1 MWIQDHLLKNSET
14 FLLTDTHIHFTFGV
28 QIQGIFT
35 FDIANFYFNFVIW
48 FRFRIHCQDAVRQG
62 WFDFF
67 ILIFIAGNCITLGKK
82 ILTFSQFQRNSPTL
96 AMERPTI
103 PPWSTERRLLVIC
116 NHLFTMVFTME
127 MAMKAV
133 AFSLVIGENCYFSDN
148 WNRMDGT
155 LVIVGLIDTL
165 GRITIKMLLK
175 SYITF

>member
-1 MWIQDHLLKNSET
+1 
-14 FLLTDTHIHFTFGV
+14 
-28 QIQGIFT
+28 
-35 FDIANFYFNFVIW
+35 
-48 FRFRIHCQDAVRQG
+48 
-62 WFDFF
+62 
-67 ILIFIAGNCITLGKK
+67 
-82 ILTFSQFQRNSPTL
+82 
-96 AMERPTI
+96 MERPTI

-165 GRITIKMLLK
+165 GRITSKMLSK
-175 SYITF
+175 SNFTF

>member
-1 MWIQDHLLKNSET
+1 MWTQDHLLKKSEI
-14 FLLTDTHIHFTFGV
+14 FLITDTPIHFTFGV
-28 QIQGIFT
+28 QIQGIIT
-35 FDIANFYFNFVIW
+35 FDIENFYFQSIIC
-48 FRFRIHCQDAVRQG
+48 FRLRILCQDAVRQG

-67 ILIFIAGNCITLGKK
+67 ILIFIAGNCITLGTS
-82 ILTFSQFQRNSPTL
+82 LTFSQFIKNSPTL

-165 GRITIKMLLK
+165 GRIQIKML
-175 SYITF
+175 YI